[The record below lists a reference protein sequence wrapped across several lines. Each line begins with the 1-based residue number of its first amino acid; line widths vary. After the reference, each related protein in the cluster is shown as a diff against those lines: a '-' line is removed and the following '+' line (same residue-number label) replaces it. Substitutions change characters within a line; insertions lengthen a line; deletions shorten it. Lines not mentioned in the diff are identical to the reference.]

1 MKREERWRFA
11 LGLALLAVPLPG
23 CSAPPPT
30 GPRIAEGGNTPVAA
44 GRRGASSTGGNGD
57 GGACQGSLETSG
69 ARGPC
74 PGTAVP
80 PVPGSPSY
88 IPQPAGHFC
97 TFDHDCATGTW
108 CSRTTHTCEPL
119 IDWGAPCTFDAEC
132 GELACV
138 GQGSER
144 RCGLNEAPCD
154 SIDACHDAV
163 QACESAA
170 KRTCGASCTRGF
182 CRVSP

>member
-1 MKREERWRFA
+1 MERRERWRFA
-11 LGLALLAVPLPG
+11 NGLALLAAAALSG

-44 GRRGASSTGGNGD
+44 GRRGSSSTGGD

-69 ARGPC
+69 APGAC
-74 PGTAVP
+74 GGTAVP

-97 TFDHDCATGTW
+97 TFDHECTPGNW
-108 CSRTTHTCEPL
+108 CSRTTRTCEAVVA
-119 IDWGAPCTFDAEC
+119 WGAPCTDDAEC
-132 GELACV
+132 GVLACV
-138 GQGSER
+138 DQGSGR

-154 SIDACHDAV
+154 TIEACHDAV

-170 KRTCGASCTRGF
+170 KRPCGASCTRGF
-182 CRVSP
+182 CLVSP